1 LERCAPVALDVAILG
16 DGASGRVE
24 HVPAALAPTRVC
36 AAVRCDAGDG
46 GETLELEDTF
56 GRRIVTAGALRRV
69 CVTIDADGAY
79 R

>member
-1 LERCAPVALDVAILG
+1 
-16 DGASGRVE
+16 
-24 HVPAALAPTRVC
+24 
-36 AAVRCDAGDG
+36 VRCDAGDG